1 MTLKT
6 KIMELEIKKEAE
18 RHFNKD
24 DGGAY
29 LQSSKLAD
37 KFASKLFKEKHIGVM
52 QANSVYIDVQN
63 IVYEAMLRTHK
74 LRSK

>member
-1 MTLKT
+1 MK
-6 KIMELEIKKEAE
+6 LEIKKEAE
-18 RHFNKD
+18 RLFNKD

-37 KFASKLFKEKHIGVM
+37 KFASKLFKENHIGAL
-52 QANSVYIDVQN
+52 QANSVYFDVKN

-74 LRSK
+74 LRSNG

>member
-1 MTLKT
+1 MKLD
-6 KIMELEIKKEAE
+6 IKKDVE
-18 RHFNKD
+18 RLLNRD

-29 LQSSKLAD
+29 LKSSKLAD

-63 IVYEAMLRTHK
+63 IVYEAMLRTHNIK
-74 LRSK
+74 K